1 MHMNAA
7 ERLASLRMNTSFA
20 RSFLVIVTFATALAG
35 TAGAET
41 RGFAI
46 SLIHTAT
53 YSDKVNCPK
62 GGNGG
67 PVDLKRRVLAAQGFT
82 PEQISKFL
90 AGETTDDVKD
100 TDYAKGAKE
109 GDGQASAK
117 LPSYKNLTKRGLKD
131 GKPADVADFPTSE
144 PDPQIETV
152 QGHFAYGF
160 NFEGHAT
167 PSSFEDPDTH
177 QPVQNQ
183 MWRVLGCY
191 AVYAVRRP
199 VVPYNESIAWDTAMD
214 SMPAWLMSVTGDH
227 LDKDGDVTVTF
238 DRSLDVAMRNT
249 HGGVLAGSSYTID
262 PDPRSH
268 SVFKGHIRDGVLS
281 IDPGPFSMQGE
292 SQFYAVL
299 RFTQTHLR
307 MKMAP
312 DGSLSGFIGGYQPW
326 MDYYRYLAIR
336 GEDTAQVDIAGVY
349 YAMKRFADAVPD
361 PVTHENTAISTAYY
375 MEAVPA
381 FLTSVD
387 RQVVALSQEG
397 ESTAP

>member
-1 MHMNAA
+1 MSAI
-7 ERLASLRMNTSFA
+7 ERLDPLENKASFVLILLGMSA
-20 RSFLVIVTFATALAG
+20 FLACVPMGAF
-35 TAGAET
+35 AET
-41 RGFAI
+41 RGYAI

-53 YSDKVNCPK
+53 YSDKDNCPK

-67 PVDLKRRVLAAQGFT
+67 PVELKRRILTAQGYT
-82 PEQISKFL
+82 PDQIAKFL
-90 AGETTDDVKD
+90 AGESVDEAKNSKD
-100 TDYAKGAKE
+100 GSAQGAV
-109 GDGQASAK
+109 K
-117 LPSYKNLTKRGLKD
+117 LPSYKSLAKRGSKD
-131 GKPADVADFPTSE
+131 GKPTDVADFPTSA
-144 PDPQIETV
+144 PDPKIETV

-160 NFEGHAT
+160 NLEGRAT

-177 QPVQNQ
+177 EPVQNQ

-214 SMPAWLMSVTGDH
+214 SMPAWLMSVSGDD
-227 LDKDGDVTVTF
+227 LSKDGDVTVTF

-268 SVFKGHIRDGVLS
+268 SVFKGHIRDQVLT
-281 IDPGPFSMQGE
+281 IEPGNFAMQGE

-299 RFTQTHLR
+299 RLTQTHLR
-307 MKMAP
+307 LKSSP
-312 DGSLSGFIGGYQPW
+312 DGSLSGLMGGYQPW
-326 MDYYRYLAIR
+326 VDYYYYLAIR

-349 YAMKRFADAVPD
+349 YAMKRLADAVPD
-361 PVTHENTAISTAYY
+361 PVTHQNTAISTAYY
-375 MEAVPA
+375 VEAVPA

-387 RQVVALSQEG
+387 RQVVALSREG